1 MAPTDKKTD
10 RPIDEIKILSTE
22 VFVDPYPDAEK
33 ALAAAREK
41 VFQIFDACL
50 GYLKFCSEM
59 MLDDHLIILNPH
71 AVGILYYK

>member
-41 VFQIFDACL
+41 VFQRRLFGIFKIL
-50 GYLKFCSEM
+50 FR
-59 MLDDHLIILNPH
+59 DD
-71 AVGILYYK
+71 VG